1 MVILGSTGSIGVNA
15 QKVARQ
21 FNVTIEALAC
31 GSNIT
36 LLNKQIKECNP
47 KFVAIADERYLDM
60 LQPQDSVVFVGEEG
74 ICKMLEAC
82 ESTKILNA
90 VVGYAGLSF
99 SLKTIQLKKQLILA
113 NKESLVI
120 AGHLIKQNVMQ
131 YAKLMESN
139 MCKDSN
145 TTNPHLNNNVSTIK
159 MQRNFM
165 LEHIFPIDS
174 EHFSLWSLLAI
185 LDTKER
191 SDAIYYKGFK
201 NLYITASG
209 GALRDFSLDKISH
222 ATLNDVLKHPTWNM
236 GQKITIDSATLVN
249 KLYEILEAYW
259 LFDTKNIHA
268 FIERSSLV
276 HAFIESSNNALHASI
291 SHADMCL
298 PIAYGIDRFQAQHTF
313 CITPLS
319 VNDFA
324 KINFQEIDIKRYP
337 LWAYKDLLLE
347 NPHLGIALNSS
358 NELVQMYFLQEKVP
372 FYALAEINMQVLDK
386 MKDIKSPNTL
396 ESILAYRQEA
406 IALSNFFIKS
416 LKQR

>member
-1 MVILGSTGSIGVNA
+1 MVILGSTGSIGINA
-15 QKVARQ
+15 QKVAKQ
-21 FNVTIEALAC
+21 FNIKIEALAC
-31 GSNIT
+31 GSNIA
-36 LLNKQIKECNP
+36 LFNEQIRECKP
-47 KFVAIADERYLDM
+47 KFVAIADEKKLNM
-60 LQPQDSVVFVGEEG
+60 LQPQDSKVFVGEEG

-82 ESTKILNA
+82 KSQKILNA

-99 SLKTIQLKKQLILA
+99 SLKAIALQKELILA
-113 NKESLVI
+113 NKESLVV
-120 AGHLIKQNVMQ
+120 AGHLIKQNIMQ
-131 YAKLMESN
+131 NLVSTKDSKHTESN
-139 MCKDSN
+139 
-145 TTNPHLNNNVSTIK
+145 T
-159 MQRNFM
+159 RNYM

-185 LDTKER
+185 LDSKKQSNITH
-191 SDAIYYKGFK
+191 YKAFK

-209 GALRDFSLDKISH
+209 GALRDFPLEKIPY
-222 ATLNDVLKHPTWNM
+222 ATLSDVLKHPTWSM

-276 HAFIESSNNALHASI
+276 HAFIESSDNSLNASV

-298 PIAYGIDRFQAQHTF
+298 PLAYGMDRFKAQSSF

-319 VNDFA
+319 INDFV
-324 KINFQEIDIKRYP
+324 KISFQKIQTDRYP

-347 NPHLGIALNSS
+347 KPHLGIALNAS
-358 NELVQMYFLQEKVP
+358 NELVQQYFLQEKLP
-372 FYALAEINMQVLDK
+372 FYALAEVSMQALEK
-386 MKDIKSPNTL
+386 MKDIKTPNTL
-396 ESILAYRQEA
+396 ESILAFRQEA
-406 IALSNFFIKS
+406 RALAEFFIKN